1 MAAETFTAEQMLS
14 LKMVDAVH
22 PEDTLREAAGD
33 YAQSLLTLAPM
44 AVASMLE
51 IIRQLEAGALDRDQ
65 AYALAEACSDS
76 EDVQE
81 GITAQRE
88 KRTPRFNNR

>member
-1 MAAETFTAEQMLS
+1 MPRELPAWITPVTMTLS
-14 LKMVDAVH
+14 Y
-22 PEDTLREAAGD
+22 LRFSISGKAM
-33 YAQSLLTLAPM
+33 LAPM

-65 AYALAEACSDS
+65 AHALAEACSDS

-88 KRTPRFNNR
+88 KRAPRFNNR